1 MPQQQD
7 NNTPSRR
14 GFLGGTAGT
23 GLMLISPQAA
33 FTYQANSTVEFG
45 LVGCGGRGN
54 WITPFFIEY
63 TGARVVALAD
73 VVKENLDKTAG
84 KFKVDA
90 SRAYYGPDA
99 YKQLAHSKVD
109 AVVIE
114 SPPYFHPEQAREAVA
129 AGKHVYMAKPV
140 AVDVPGCRSI
150 LETGKK
156 AAGKLS
162 YYTDFQT
169 RVREAY
175 IEAASRVH
183 RGDIGK
189 PAFAQVYYYANRPS
203 PDKSKPGWDPGHAR
217 VANFYMDKVVGGD
230 IIVEQNIH
238 VIDVA
243 NWFLNS
249 KPLKAT
255 GTGGRTDWSG
265 TPYDAGNAYDH
276 FTITYWYPNDT
287 HVSFS
292 SSQLA
297 RGFSDLC
304 VRVLGNKGCA
314 DTHYGGSLKIVGA
327 NPWTGPEK
335 DDTFTGGAIENVKK
349 FIASIKSGQYLNN
362 AEQAVESNLTAI
374 LGRTAAY
381 KERLVTWD
389 EMMSMN
395 EKLEIDLKLRW

>member
-1 MPQQQD
+1 
-7 NNTPSRR
+7 
-14 GFLGGTAGT
+14 
-23 GLMLISPQAA
+23 MLLSPQAA
-33 FTYQANSTVEFG
+33 FTYQANSNVEIG
-45 LVGCGGRGN
+45 LIGCGSRGN
-54 WITPFFIEY
+54 WITPFFVEY

-73 VVKENLDKTAG
+73 VVKANLDQTAT
-84 KFKVDA
+84 KFKVDPV
-90 SRAYYGPDA
+90 RTYYGPDS
-99 YKQLAHSKVD
+99 YKELSRSKVD
-109 AVVIE
+109 AVVIQ
-114 SPPYFHPEQAREAVA
+114 SPPYFHPIQAREAVD

-156 AAGKLS
+156 AAGRLS
-162 YYTDFQT
+162 YLTDFQT
-169 RVREAY
+169 RARPVY
-175 IEAASRVH
+175 IEAVDRVR

-189 PAFAQVYYYANRPS
+189 PTFAQVYYYASRPA
-203 PDKSKPGWDPGHAR
+203 PDKSKPGWDPGHTR

-243 NWFLNS
+243 NWFLGS
-249 KPLKAT
+249 RPVKAH
-255 GTGGRTDWSG
+255 GTGGRADWTG

-276 FTITYWYPNDT
+276 FAVTFWYPNDVHAT
-287 HVSFS
+287 FS

-297 RGFSDLC
+297 RGFGDLC
-304 VRVLGNKGCA
+304 VRVFGIKGCA
-314 DTHYGGSLKIVGA
+314 DTHYGGNIRIVGD
-327 NPWTGPEK
+327 NPWQGAEK
-335 DDTFTGGAIENVKK
+335 DPTFDQGAIDNVKA
-349 FIASIKSGQYLNN
+349 FIASIRSGKYLNN

-389 EMMSMN
+389 EMMAAN